1 MKNIESTLAVIDP
14 IGLHARPASQIVK
27 AVRQSGL
34 TVLIGRKG
42 GKLIKANSPL
52 QLMALKIKTGET
64 LTVSVETDDE
74 AAAAALFAE
83 LQGLLK
89 G

>member
-1 MKNIESTLAVIDP
+1 MKNIESTIAVIDP

-27 AVRQSGL
+27 SVRQSGL

-42 GKLIKANSPL
+42 GKLITANSPL

-64 LTVSVETDDE
+64 LTVSIETDDE
-74 AAAAALFAE
+74 DAAAALVAE